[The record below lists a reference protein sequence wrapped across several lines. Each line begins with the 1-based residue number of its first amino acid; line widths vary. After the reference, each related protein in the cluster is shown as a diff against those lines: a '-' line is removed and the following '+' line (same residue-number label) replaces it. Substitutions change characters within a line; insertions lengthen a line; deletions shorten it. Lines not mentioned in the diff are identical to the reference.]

1 MVKLKII
8 FFIFF
13 SVLANLL
20 FSQDPADLKWWAEA
34 HNWDG
39 KTHWSRYIIRM
50 PGYMGP
56 NALPI
61 PMVKNAVISP
71 EIKLETAA
79 EYHAGTE
86 ELTVNPY
93 LNLSL
98 PVAGEKVALDFI
110 YRPFEYYETSEAIG
124 LERFVRY
131 RACKG
136 ISKGDLYIGTLV
148 HVLNQDKHF
157 VDGNLEI
164 YLKTTTGK
172 DLANARYID
181 APGYY
186 FDLNLGKTLLK
197 GDGVFKQLSVYSMGG
212 FYAWQSDLDN
222 NRQDD
227 AYLYGVRSDVDF
239 KPFSLSLSYSGYSGY
254 MMMRDRPMAVRVTLT
269 KNFKNSYFYLSCQQG
284 LRDIIRSS
292 FRFGFNYG
300 FSKKNKK
307 HEPSV

>member
-1 MVKLKII
+1 MVNLKII

-13 SVLANLL
+13 NVLANLL
-20 FSQDPADLKWWAEA
+20 FSQNPADLLWWGQS

-61 PMVKNAVISP
+61 PMVKNAVISD
-71 EIKLETAA
+71 KVSFETAA
-79 EYHAGTE
+79 EYHTGTGE
-86 ELTVNPY
+86 YTYNPY
-93 LNLSL
+93 LNLTI
-98 PVAGEKVALDFI
+98 PVAKEKVALDFI

-164 YLKTTTGK
+164 FMKTTTGK

-186 FDLNLGKTLLK
+186 FDLNLGRTLLK
-197 GDGVFKQLSVYSMGG
+197 KDGFLKKISLYTMGG
-212 FYAWQSDLDN
+212 FYAWQADLDN

-227 AYLYGVRSDVDF
+227 AYLYGVRTDVDF
-239 KPFSLSLSYSGYSGY
+239 KPFSLNLSYSGYSGY
-254 MMMRDRPMAVRVTLT
+254 MKMRDKPVAVRMTLT
-269 KNFKNSYFYLSCQQG
+269 KYFKNSYLYLSYQQG
-284 LRDIIRSS
+284 LRDVIKSS
-292 FRFGFNYG
+292 FRLGYNYS
-300 FSKKNKK
+300 FSKKSK
-307 HEPSV
+307 